1 MNEMPRRPECR
12 PANLTAL
19 QRDLKERAAQTK
31 SPDRPARDRSEEH
44 HGLTLV
50 IRGK

>member
-1 MNEMPRRPECR
+1 MNEMPRRPECQS
-12 PANLTAL
+12 ANLAAL
-19 QRDLKERAAQTK
+19 QRDLKAMAAQIK
-31 SPDRPARDRSEEH
+31 SPDQPARDRSEEH